1 MKRHLFA
8 RGFTLVELLVAVA
21 LLSLIMVAFYT
32 IFEGGIKA
40 YETGEKRVELIQN
53 ARAALSIMTSQIR
66 QALPEDASAN
76 PPLVLEIGADRIR
89 FSTPIGGG
97 MPGIK
102 EITFYLSS
110 GTIYRQRTL
119 PHRWYDYYKVYKPP
133 YTNPPFPEPVTAALP
148 GTEGIVSYLL
158 FEEKELVGTSRSG
171 LIRITLTVK
180 ADPADQKDPGI
191 TLHAIVKCASR
202 YGEGL
207 SGKWSW

>member
-40 YETGEKRVELIQN
+40 YEMGEKRVELIQN

-97 MPGIK
+97 SVGIK

-110 GTIYRQRTL
+110 GTIYRQRTSSQ
-119 PHRWYDYYKVYKPP
+119 RWYDYYKVYKGP
-133 YTNPPFPEPVTAALP
+133 YATGPPEPVTAALP
-148 GTEGIVSYLL
+148 GTEGVVSYLL
-158 FEEKELVGTSRSG
+158 FEEKEPVGTSRSG

-207 SGKWSW
+207 SGRWSW